1 MDLFSEVT
9 GDLWKCGLTDG
20 PCQTTELDLLVK
32 DPAHG
37 AVAQFFGVVRDHNE
51 GLAAA
56 AVDYDVHPELASK
69 ALAELCCDICAEYPV
84 KLAIIHSR
92 GIVRVGEASVV
103 IAASSAHRKDALGAV
118 SDAIDRLK
126 VRVPIWKKEIG
137 LDDEQRW
144 LDGHSLR
151 ED

>member
-1 MDLFSEVT
+1 MA
-9 GDLWKCGLTDG
+9 G
-20 PCQTTELDLLVK
+20 LDLLVT

-37 AVAQFFGVVRDHNE
+37 AVAQFFGVVRNHNE

-69 ALAELCCDICAEYPV
+69 ALAELCRDICAEYPV
-84 KLAIIHSR
+84 RLVIFHSR
-92 GIVRVGEASVV
+92 GLVQVGEASVV

-118 SDAIDRLK
+118 SDAIDQLK

-137 LDDEQRW
+137 LDHEQRW

-151 ED
+151 KD